1 MSIVSENIKRRFVG
15 HKTIGFVVEGILEG
29 NALNDGRQHNRETL
43 DDIIH
48 DLTKFRNTLPTV
60 EEYTEEGRL

>member
-1 MSIVSENIKRRFVG
+1 MSIVSENVKKHFVG

-29 NALNDGRQHNRETL
+29 NPLNDGRQSNRETL